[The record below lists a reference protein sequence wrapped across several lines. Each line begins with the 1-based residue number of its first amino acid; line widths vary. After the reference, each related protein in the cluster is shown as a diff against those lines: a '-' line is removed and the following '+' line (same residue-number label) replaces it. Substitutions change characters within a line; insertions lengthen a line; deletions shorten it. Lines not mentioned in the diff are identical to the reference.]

1 MHNES
6 NRDAPTFPTAA
17 EATRIEEPIS
27 CIGGRVGKN
36 SIVKRVLSGVAAL
49 GIALS
54 GLALGAAS
62 VWWNGF
68 CETDGEWV
76 LGVGLVE
83 WVLRNRW

>member
-1 MHNES
+1 M
-6 NRDAPTFPTAA
+6 
-17 EATRIEEPIS
+17 
-27 CIGGRVGKN
+27 N

-62 VWWNGF
+62 VWWHGF
-68 CETDGEWV
+68 CETDGERA

-83 WVLRNRW
+83 WGRLNRR